1 MTTTIING
9 LMDAVQRI
17 EPVLRENSALADAE
31 RKLPKA
37 AMDTMVETGIFRT
50 WVPRAFGGM
59 EMAPTP
65 AIQMFEEISRIDSA
79 AGWIAS
85 NSCVIST
92 FCQVLP
98 DAGSAEMFADPNN
111 VVAGGWFPPGPAVPV
126 EGGYRVSGQWGFGSG
141 CHHAHWLTSMGII
154 TDNGKPRIGSDGQ
167 PVLVMIFFPAEAA
180 EIVDTWHTLGMRGT
194 GSHDIKLT
202 DVFIPA
208 RRAFVMGPFDRPGSA
223 YRGPLYA
230 FHLWL
235 AGPPIAS
242 VALGIARA
250 ALDDFIALAGCKTP
264 SYTQVGL
271 SDRVT
276 IQDRVARAKA
286 MVDASRAYLYRALD
300 DAWAYLSTGA
310 KITPEQGIPVQL
322 ASCYAIETA
331 GKVVDL
337 VHAAVGTTGIRNEHR
352 FQQYFRD
359 VHTVSQHA
367 FGSPTRFESVG
378 KLLLG
383 KESDWG
389 FFYL

>member
-1 MTTTIING
+1 MTTTVTNG
-9 LMDAVQRI
+9 HMDMVKRI
-17 EPVLRENSALADAE
+17 EPVLRENAVLADTE

-37 AMDTMVETGIFRT
+37 AMDAMVEAGIFRT
-50 WVPRAFGGM
+50 WVPRAFGGV

-98 DAGSAEMFADPNN
+98 DAGAAEMFVDPNN

-126 EGGYRVSGQWGFGSG
+126 DGGYRVSGQWAFGSG
-141 CHHAHWLTSMGII
+141 CHHAQWLTSMGII
-154 TDNGKPRIGSDGQ
+154 TDDGKPRLGADGQ
-167 PVLVMIFFPAEAA
+167 PVQVLIFFPAAEA

-194 GSHDIKLT
+194 GSHDIKLN
-202 DVFIPA
+202 DVFIPT
-208 RRAFVMGPFDRPGSA
+208 RQTFVMGPFDHPGSA

-250 ALDDFIALAGCKTP
+250 ALDDFSALAGRKTP
-264 SYTQVGL
+264 SYTQVALG
-271 SDRVT
+271 DRGK

-286 MVDASRAYLYRALD
+286 MVDASRAYLYRTLD

-310 KITPEQGIPVQL
+310 KIASDQGIPVQL
-322 ASCYAIETA
+322 ASCHAIETA

-337 VHAAVGTTGIRNEHR
+337 VHSAVGTTEIRNEHR

-367 FGSPTRFESVG
+367 FGSPERFESVG